1 MPHVSETT
9 LHSPHA
15 HVIALHS
22 SAAGPRQWDAW
33 REHLAAGLRWSA
45 PALMGY
51 ADDNPWHADT
61 PVSLAEE
68 ARRLEPLLAR
78 GGQGDGGAEGGV
90 HLLGHSYGGAVAL
103 ELALRHPGRV
113 LSLTLYE
120 PVRFGVLRMPDT
132 QASWRAVL
140 ELGQAVREHV
150 RARRLHEA
158 AALFVGYWN
167 GAQAWEHCT
176 PRRREAIAAC
186 MPKVDAEFGA
196 LFDDALPLSAV
207 GSLRMPVRLLV
218 GGDSP
223 APMQHVARRLAAA
236 FPNASLQRLD
246 GLGHMGPVT
255 APARVAAAVQ
265 LNGWPDKA

>member
-1 MPHVSETT
+1 MPPSAEPTPHI
-9 LHSPHA
+9 PHA
-15 HVIALHS
+15 RVIALHS
-22 SAAGPRQWDAW
+22 SASGVRQWDAW
-33 REHLAAGLRWSA
+33 REHLPAGLEFTA

-51 ADDNPWHADT
+51 AGDNPWHADA

-68 ARRLEPLLAR
+68 ARRLEPLLAH
-78 GGQGDGGAEGGV
+78 GGHGAGPDGGV

-103 ELALRHPGRV
+103 ELALRCPQRV

-132 QASWRAVL
+132 QPSWRAVL
-140 ELGQAVREHV
+140 DLGQAVRERV

-158 AALFVGYWN
+158 AALFVDYWS
-167 GAQAWEHCT
+167 GAQAWEHCA

-196 LFDDALPLSAV
+196 LFDDALPPSAWRR
-207 GSLRMPVRLLV
+207 LRMPVRLLA
-218 GGDSP
+218 GSDSP
-223 APMQHVARRLAAA
+223 PPVLHVAQRLAAVL
-236 FPNASLQRLD
+236 PNATLQRLD

-255 APARVAAAVQ
+255 APVRVVAAVDF
-265 LNGWPDKA
+265 NGWLEKA